1 MTHKWGIVLML
12 VLELSAAPRILV
24 HGHRGARAVRPEN
37 TLPAFEYAVKAGVD
51 ALELDL
57 AVTSDNVLVVSHDP
71 VLNPKICTG
80 PKPHVAIHSLTLS
93 ELRAYDCG
101 AQKNPDFPKQEP
113 VPGTPMPTLDEV
125 FALAPQGT
133 FDFNVET
140 KISKD
145 KPELAPPP
153 DVFAELVVNSIRK
166 HHLENRVIV
175 QSFDFRTLHEIK
187 KLAPE
192 IRLSALYAGIP
203 RSFVEIAREAQAGIV
218 SPHYR
223 LVSKM
228 QVDAAHRAG
237 IQVVPWTPNT
247 PGEWKEM
254 ARADVDAIITDDPA
268 GLISYL
274 KQQHP

>member
-1 MTHKWGIVLML
+1 M
-12 VLELSAAPRILV
+12 
-24 HGHRGARAVRPEN
+24 
-37 TLPAFEYAVKAGVD
+37 
-51 ALELDL
+51 
-57 AVTSDNVLVVSHDP
+57 
-71 VLNPKICTG
+71 
-80 PKPHVAIHSLTLS
+80 
-93 ELRAYDCG
+93 
-101 AQKNPDFPKQEP
+101 
-113 VPGTPMPTLDEV
+113 
-125 FALAPQGT
+125 
-133 FDFNVET
+133 
-140 KISKD
+140 
-145 KPELAPPP
+145 
-153 DVFAELVVNSIRK
+153 
-166 HHLENRVIV
+166 IV

-192 IRLSALYAGIP
+192 IRLSALYAGVP
-203 RSFVEIAREAQAGIV
+203 RSFVDIAREAQAGIV

-254 ARADVDAIITDDPA
+254 ARAGVDAIITDDPA